1 MSPFNVAFDID
12 GVLDAFPAEML
23 MLCSS
28 LTAGGNRVFI
38 ITGIEGDEVEDT
50 DVTNKTAYLTGLGFG
65 KSSYFKLIVMPQP
78 HDKNKAKAIKDNKIS
93 MLFDNNQ
100 NNVKEAKGLC
110 PCWLLWNT
118 REK

>member
-1 MSPFNVAFDID
+1 VSPFNVAFDID

-65 KSSYFKLIVMPQP
+65 KGSYFELIVLPQP
-78 HDKNKAKAIKDNKIS
+78 HDKNKAKAIKKNNIA
-93 MLFDNNQ
+93 MLFDNNKD
-100 NNVKEAKGLC
+100 NVKAAKTSC
-110 PCWLLWNT
+110 PCFLLWNT
-118 REK
+118 KEG